1 VDVSLDGQIQQ
12 TMMHSCFPVVL
23 QSRSAWTIDKAVQ
36 FVTSFFDA
44 GKPVAAICHGW
55 TLIEAKVVEGRTLT
69 SWPSSKQIFKMQELT
84 GLIRSCCRQRVGN

>member
-1 VDVSLDGQIQQ
+1 MSHSTGQIQQ

-23 QSRSAWTIDKAVQ
+23 RIQISFVIDKAVQ

-44 GKPVAAICHGW
+44 AKPVAAICHGSW

-84 GLIRSCCRQRVGN
+84 GLIKLL